1 MKKVS
6 VQFGVMLP
14 QTNKVSSPDAIL
26 QVAEAAEELGFD
38 ALCVHDHLV
47 FNGFWIASGMPGASG
62 PGDDRDLYEALE
74 TLTFAAAR
82 TSKVLLV
89 ASVIIIPI
97 RHPVLLAK
105 QIATLDAL
113 SGGRFVLGAGV
124 GPPLRATESEVIKLG
139 PHRGNAAK
147 EYDAVDVSGN
157 RGPRTDEY
165 LEAMFEIWA
174 NEKATFHGKYVS
186 FDEIEVFPK
195 PVSTGRGRRSGS
207 GVARNSH
214 CGGLR
219 NWLMVGIPVSPAPAQ
234 LAELLPEAQRLCI
247 RRSRSQWAGHGGNQ
261 HSLSHRRHRRGCS
274 RHCGAFAARKLF
286 PSDEEYEQR
295 TIVGSPDTFARRV
308 GEFVDAGANYI
319 ELKPLYPDVDHL
331 LGQMKALAKNVMPTF
346 KVVAT
351 RQDNLANVLAAF
363 HQLMRFGDVL

>member
-1 MKKVS
+1 
-6 VQFGVMLP
+6 MLP
-14 QTNKVSSPDAIL
+14 QTNRVSSPDAIVR
-26 QVAEAAEELGFD
+26 VAEAAEELGFD
-38 ALCVHDHLV
+38 ALTVHDHIV
-47 FNGFWIASGMPGASG
+47 FNGFWIASGMPGAIG

-82 TSKVLLV
+82 TSRVLLV

-124 GPPLRATESEVIKLG
+124 GPPLRATEYETTKLG

-147 EYDAVDVSGN
+147 EYDAVGVSGN

-174 NEKATFHGKYVS
+174 NDKATYHGKYVS

-195 PVSTGRGRRSGS
+195 PIQRPRPPVWIGGRSEFALRRAAKLADGWNPSQ
-207 GVARNSH
+207 
-214 CGGLR
+214 
-219 NWLMVGIPVSPAPAQ
+219 PSPGQ
-234 LAELLPEAQRLCI
+234 LAELVPELEALYKEAG
-247 RRSRSQWAGHGGNQ
+247 RSGPDTVGINI
-261 HSLSHRRHRRGCS
+261 HSVIAESDEAAAAIAEPS
-274 RHCGAFAARKLF
+274 ARKLF
-286 PSDEEYEQR
+286 PTDEEYEQR

-331 LGQMKALAKNVMPTF
+331 LDQMKSIAKNVMPSF
-346 KVVAT
+346 KS
-351 RQDNLANVLAAF
+351 
-363 HQLMRFGDVL
+363 

>member
-1 MKKVS
+1 MS
-6 VQFGVMLP
+6 VRFGVMLP
-14 QTNKVSSPDAIL
+14 QTNRVSSPDAIL

-38 ALCVHDHLV
+38 ALTVHDHIV
-47 FNGFWIASGMPGASG
+47 FNGFWVASGMPGASG

-82 TSKVLLV
+82 TSRILLV
-89 ASVIIIPI
+89 ASVIIVPI

-124 GPPLRATESEVIKLG
+124 GPPLRASEYEAIKLG

-147 EYDAVDVSGN
+147 EYHAVGVSGN

-174 NEKATFHGKYVS
+174 NEKATYHGKYVS

-195 PVSTGRGRRSGS
+195 PVQRPRPPVWIGGRSEFALRRAAKLGDGWNPSQPSPGQLADSLSELRGLYKAAGRSGPDT
-207 GVARNSH
+207 
-214 CGGLR
+214 
-219 NWLMVGIPVSPAPAQ
+219 VGINIHSVIADSDEAAAAI
-234 LAELLPEAQRLCI
+234 AEP
-247 RRSRSQWAGHGGNQ
+247 S
-261 HSLSHRRHRRGCS
+261 
-274 RHCGAFAARKLF
+274 ARKLF
-286 PSDEEYEQR
+286 PTDEEYEQR
-295 TIVGSPDTFARRV
+295 TIVGAPETFVRRV

-319 ELKPLYPDVDHL
+319 ELKPLYPDIDHL
-331 LGQMKALAKNVMPTF
+331 LGQMRSLAKNVMPSF
-346 KVVAT
+346 K
-351 RQDNLANVLAAF
+351 
-363 HQLMRFGDVL
+363 